1 MGSNS
6 IGVVIVSYGHEQD
19 VADLVDSFA
28 GQLRPN
34 DRVVVVDNRKPWL
47 LESVVGDRLNKHN
60 AMIINHD
67 NGGFA
72 AGCNVGAAR
81 IQDEVDLLFFLN
93 PDTVIEDPTL
103 FDTLRRV
110 DKQWAAFMPY
120 LLLPD
125 GTINSAGNA
134 LHISGLSWVTGLDD
148 KPVGL
153 HPESADDTP
162 EVTDISI
169 ASGACLVVR
178 TEWWQRL
185 GGMEEL
191 YFMYHEDTDFSAR
204 LLLAGGRIGLLHSAY
219 VTHHYDYATV
229 DYKWIYIERNRHV
242 LLISV
247 LPLPLLF
254 VLIAQILGENLAL
267 WAIAAKEK
275 RVGLKVKSL
284 RLLIRDLPAIFKLRR
299 STQELAELTPSQ
311 YLAKMEWRLDNPNLG
326 NIGSNKIVAT
336 VYKTYYKLCM

>member
-47 LESVVGDRLNKHN
+47 LESVVGDRLKKHN

-134 LHISGLSWVTGLDD
+134 LHISGLSWVTGLDEQ
-148 KPVGL
+148 PVGL
-153 HPESADDTP
+153 HPNEADDTP

-178 TEWWQRL
+178 TEWWQKL
-185 GGMEEL
+185 GGME
-191 YFMYHEDTDFSAR
+191 
-204 LLLAGGRIGLLHSAY
+204 
-219 VTHHYDYATV
+219 
-229 DYKWIYIERNRHV
+229 
-242 LLISV
+242 
-247 LPLPLLF
+247 
-254 VLIAQILGENLAL
+254 
-267 WAIAAKEK
+267 
-275 RVGLKVKSL
+275 
-284 RLLIRDLPAIFKLRR
+284 
-299 STQELAELTPSQ
+299 
-311 YLAKMEWRLDNPNLG
+311 
-326 NIGSNKIVAT
+326 
-336 VYKTYYKLCM
+336 